1 MWKEKF
7 VFYLN
12 KLQNAQYNDNDEDK
26 NKNLRKKHVLE
37 YAPFPIHI
45 TMFCIV
51 LPMNDLRQEISANIR
66 KT

>member
-1 MWKEKF
+1 MKREI
-7 VFYLN
+7 
-12 KLQNAQYNDNDEDK
+12 K
-26 NKNLRKKHVLE
+26 NTNLRKKHVLE

-51 LPMNDLRQEISANIR
+51 LPMTDLRQEISANMG

>member
-1 MWKEKF
+1 MC
-7 VFYLN
+7 YLN
-12 KLQNAQYNDNDEDK
+12 KPQNAWSNYNDEDK
-26 NKNLRKKHVLE
+26 NKNLRKKHVLQ

-51 LPMNDLRQEISANIR
+51 LPMNDLRHEISANMG